1 MKAQVKS
8 KLERLRADYAQ
19 IKGQAFAHFYCP
31 ILFKDEDV
39 PLCEAHIVNEAFHNS
54 SRAWTVQRRDV
65 DSFYGS
71 RFEDDFLAIEY
82 HTEDLSP
89 DKVLADK
96 KLARKYRPKILV
108 DDEPVDYFVAQDDV
122 PERFTSVEFDNDGQ
136 PVRLGL
142 KMSPEDVSAATEQK
156 WELEVSKD
164 VRISALVSLIKS
176 AHLTLF
182 EMLGYRYA
190 LSAGGYFVGRDI
202 LGKFFCDNHDKSK
215 STVLENAPRFFSE
228 FVHMVRPVEI
238 CNLDLQGTI
247 TDRQMLVC
255 RESRGVWA
263 LIVFIRTSSKLH
275 SVMIPVFEQPDAVAT
290 FLSFL
295 KNKNDSIEV
304 MPCCYEQGQWEI
316 RKELFRLIWPKKG
329 ILYP

>member
-1 MKAQVKS
+1 MKTKVKS
-8 KLERLRADYAQ
+8 KLEELRADYAQ
-19 IKGQAFAHFYCP
+19 VKGQPFVHFYCP
-31 ILFKDEDV
+31 ILFEDEDV
-39 PLCEAHIVNEAFHNS
+39 PLCKAHIINERFRNS

-71 RFEDDFLAIEY
+71 KFEDDFLAIKY
-82 HTEDLSP
+82 HIENLSP

-96 KLARKYRPKILV
+96 KLSRKYRPEILV
-108 DDEPVDYFVAQDDV
+108 DDEPVDYFVAQGDI
-122 PERFTSVEFDNDGQ
+122 PEHFTNVEFNYDGQ
-136 PVRLGL
+136 PIRLGL
-142 KMSPEDVSAATEQK
+142 KMSPEDVSTVVEQK
-156 WELEVSKD
+156 CELEVSKD
-164 VRISALVSLIKS
+164 VRIPSLVSLIKS

-182 EMLGYRYA
+182 ELVGYRYA
-190 LSAGGYFVGRDI
+190 FSAGGYFVGQDI
-202 LGKFFCDNHDKSK
+202 LGKFFRDNHDKSR

-228 FVHMVRPVEI
+228 FVHMVRPVEL
-238 CNLDLQGTI
+238 CALDLQGTI
-247 TDRQMLVC
+247 TDRQMLIC
-255 RESRGVWA
+255 RGSRGVWA

-275 SVMIPVFEQPDAVAT
+275 SVMIPVFDQPDAVAT

-329 ILYP
+329 ILSP

>member
-8 KLERLRADYAQ
+8 KLERLRADYAH

-39 PLCEAHIVNEAFHNS
+39 PLCEAHIVNEAFRNS

-89 DKVLADK
+89 HKVLTDK
-96 KLARKYRPKILV
+96 KLARKYRPEILV
-108 DDEPVDYFVAQDDV
+108 DDKPVDYFVAQDDV
-122 PERFTSVEFDNDGQ
+122 PEHFTGIQFDHDGQ

-142 KMSPEDVSAATEQK
+142 KMSPEDVSVATKQK
-156 WELEVSKD
+156 WELQVSKD
-164 VRISALVSLIKS
+164 VRIPALVSLIKS

-182 EMLGYRYA
+182 EKLGYRYA

-202 LGKFFCDNHDKSK
+202 LGKFFSDNHDKSK
-215 STVLENAPRFFSE
+215 STVLRNAPRFFGE
-228 FVHMVRPVEI
+228 FVHMVRPIVI
-238 CNLDLQGTI
+238 CDRDLQGTI
-247 TDRQMLVC
+247 SDGQILVC

-263 LIVFIRTSSKLH
+263 LIVFIRTSGKLH
-275 SVMIPVFEQPDAVAT
+275 SVLIPIFDQADAVLI

-295 KNKNDSIEV
+295 KNQNESIEV
-304 MPCCYEQGQWEI
+304 MPVCYKEGQWEI
-316 RKELFRLIWPKKG
+316 TQEPFKLIWPKKG
-329 ILYP
+329 IFYP